1 MLKTEKKIQ
10 PNVWGVPFASLRKEN
25 PLAELQTD
33 RALVVQLFIWWGK
46 KLFPCCQKE
55 EGEH

>member
-10 PNVWGVPFASLRKEN
+10 PNVWGVPFASLRKEY

-33 RALVVQLFIWWGK
+33 CALVVQLFMWGER

-55 EGEH
+55 EGGH